1 MFKTLLKIWEEIAPG
16 EGREH
21 SFIALFDYIIYIYSN
36 VCVCVCLCVWV
47 SSYGPSKDELN
58 DIILEYDC
66 ELIFAITFTLF
77 NQIYF

>member
-36 VCVCVCLCVWV
+36 VCVCVCV
-47 SSYGPSKDELN
+47 SVCG
-58 DIILEYDC
+58 
-66 ELIFAITFTLF
+66 
-77 NQIYF
+77 